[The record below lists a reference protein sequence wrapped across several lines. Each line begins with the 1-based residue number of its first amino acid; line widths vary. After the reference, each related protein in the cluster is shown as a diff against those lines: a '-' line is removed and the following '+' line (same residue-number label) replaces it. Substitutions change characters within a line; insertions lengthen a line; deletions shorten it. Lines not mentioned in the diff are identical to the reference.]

1 MSLEGGKGGKLPTL
15 AEIHIFNEL
24 NGKEFLP
31 KMTVEE
37 EIYGFALTILWKC
50 YYLILNII
58 RIMLP
63 NVDQKCQYY
72 EGWSQW

>member
-37 EIYGFALTILWKC
+37 EIYGFALTIL
-50 YYLILNII
+50 
-58 RIMLP
+58 
-63 NVDQKCQYY
+63 
-72 EGWSQW
+72 